1 MRFCKYNSDLK
12 SVILK
17 IEKDLD
23 VPDLIGRAFKVWVER
38 LEIQSR
44 RRVHM
49 WVLLPAWLWSW
60 QGMWVASRI
69 YSSGKL
75 TATKEVD
82 LSHKAM

>member
-23 VPDLIGRAFKVWVER
+23 VPNLIGRAFKVWVER

-49 WVLLPAWLWSW
+49 WVHLPAWLWSW